1 MPRQGGAFSFT
12 QIYIHDGT
20 PEAELENRQRN
31 LGEASLPELRG
42 LHLMLHEYNPYVSFF
57 R

>member
-1 MPRQGGAFSFT
+1 MPRQGEASSFT

-31 LGEASLPELRG
+31 LGVASLPELRG